1 AGISQWRSF
10 GRCGRAQAQAARTPG
25 EDLCRRRRGD
35 RRMAGADGG
44 AARPDRPACARP
56 SRPRCG
62 APAAGEGAGSG
73 YMVRRSPAR
82 RRPSSGRGAADHRCE
97 RRDGVLKLGEKQM
110 SLAHS
115 IHVVNHPLVQHKLT
129 KMRDKETS
137 STNFRRLLRE
147 MGLPLGYDATRDLP
161 LVEREIST
169 PIATMNAP
177 LLEGKKLVV
186 VPILRAGLGLA
197 EGIIDLVP
205 LARVGHVG
213 LYRDPKTL
221 QAVEY
226 YFKIPQDISD
236 RDVIVCDPMLATAH
250 SAIAAVDRLKESG
263 AKRIKFICVL
273 GSEQG
278 ARAFAEVHPDVPVF

>member
-1 AGISQWRSF
+1 MN
-10 GRCGRAQAQAARTPG
+10 
-25 EDLCRRRRGD
+25 L
-35 RRMAGADGG
+35 
-44 AARPDRPACARP
+44 P
-56 SRPRCG
+56 S
-62 APAAGEGAGSG
+62 
-73 YMVRRSPAR
+73 
-82 RRPSSGRGAADHRCE
+82 
-97 RRDGVLKLGEKQM
+97 
-110 SLAHS
+110 S
-115 IHVVNHPLVQHKLT
+115 IHVVSHPLLQHKLS

-137 STNFRRLLRE
+137 SANFRRLLRE
-147 MGLPLGYDATRDLP
+147 IGLLLGYDATRDLP
-161 LVEREIST
+161 LVKSRIET
-169 PIATMNAP
+169 PLEPMDAP

-205 LARVGHVG
+205 LARMGHVG

-226 YFKIPQDISD
+226 YFKIPADIGN

-263 AKRIKFICVL
+263 AKRLKFICIL

-278 ARAFAEVHPDVPVF
+278 ACAFAQAHPNVPVFAAAIDTELNDHGYIVPGLGDAGDRLFGTK